1 MGGSDVPAFR
11 SKIEADALY
20 RQAYWEQDMA
30 TRGYDKTLVNEL
42 QGGEYSKSA
51 LNLKKKLFG
60 RLLTPVKAFYE
71 ESVQAVPSGRD
82 FSNDLL
88 LPFMMCSPE
97 QTTANILTW
106 LVSYPYRADDSNT
119 ARMMA
124 VTKQG
129 VTVGR
134 LVVDTASFNR
144 ALRSVETG
152 RQFKALL
159 EESKRS
165 RSAKFRLQALY
176 KEWRNEVDNET
187 VLKVGSFCISLAVKT
202 FPEYLEL
209 QTIYQGRGVGN
220 GGKQHNVVVKT
231 QAWWDL
237 YQTQADKVA
246 MASPTSL
253 PTIIPPK
260 PWSRLLT
267 GEASNGGYY
276 FMKRALVRN
285 VSHSVKPVFKLS
297 DRSLNA
303 LNHAQNTAWVLNKK
317 VLNVV
322 QGVIRN
328 EVLLPGAIPV
338 LSDKP
343 TTEEVGAFSEFQRTL
358 GAAEEVADRPSLWF
372 PKSYDWRL
380 RLYDLPNDLKPQG
393 NDFARGLL
401 MFAHGLPVS
410 LNGRYWLAVHLGNLL
425 GKDKAQ
431 YPDRIKAVEDATD
444 LIQRIVSDPLKNREW
459 AEMEDPWQFL
469 AACYDWVA
477 INESDKARSHIPV
490 SLDGSCS
497 GMQHFS
503 MLTRDYKGALA
514 TNCTSDE
521 RIHDLYLAVGGRVKD
536 RVEYDAAKGVKQAL
550 LWWEM
555 VSNPKQAR
563 GVCKRAVMT
572 VPYGVTDRGITQF
585 MIKDKHVAAFPKE
598 DRYTSAVYMTTLIRA
613 ALDDTMSNA
622 RAAQAYI
629 NTVAYTLALKQ
640 KPLAWETPA
649 GSIVAQGYKNLIEK
663 RVKTPNGTLT
673 LHVEPEDASY
683 DHRRAKLATSPN
695 VIHSLDAAHLQL
707 VVNDLAAEGIND
719 MFLVHDSF
727 GVHAENVPLMRNIL
741 RAKLHEIYKDN
752 QLEAWRSSVER
763 LSGERLPEPPPVG
776 DWDVSEVLNAEY
788 LFA

>member
-1 MGGSDVPAFR
+1 MPTYRGNV
-11 SKIEADALY
+11 EADALY
-20 RQAYWEQDMA
+20 RQAYWEQGMA
-30 TRGYDKTLVNEL
+30 TRGYDKTLMAETT
-42 QGGEYSKSA
+42 GMEHSKSSTS
-51 LNLKKKLFG
+51 LKKKLFG
-60 RLLTPVKAFYE
+60 RLLTAVKGFYA
-71 ESVQAVPSGRD
+71 ESVQGVPSGRD
-82 FSNDLL
+82 FNNELA

-97 QTTANILTW
+97 QITANILSW
-106 LVSYPYRADDSNT
+106 MVSYPYRTDDGNPV
-119 ARMMA
+119 RVMA
-124 VTKQG
+124 VTKQS

-134 LVVDTASFNR
+134 LIADTASFNR

-152 RQFKALL
+152 RMFKWLL
-159 EESKRS
+159 QESKRS
-165 RSAKFRLQALY
+165 RSAQFRLQALY
-176 KEWRNEVDNET
+176 KEWRNDIDNET
-187 VLKVGSFCISLAVKT
+187 VLKVGSFCINLAVQT

-209 QTIYQGRGVGN
+209 QTIYAGRGVGH

-237 YQTQADKVA
+237 YQTQAEKVA
-246 MASPTSL
+246 MASPISL
-253 PTIIPPK
+253 PTLIEPK
-260 PWSRLLT
+260 PWSRVET
-267 GEASNGGYY
+267 GEASLGGYY

-285 VSHSVKPVFKLS
+285 VSQSVKPIFRLS
-297 DRSLNA
+297 DKSLLA
-303 LNHAQNTAWVLNKK
+303 LNHAQNSAWALNKN
-317 VLNVV
+317 VLDTVK
-322 QGVIRN
+322 GVISR
-328 EVLLPGAIPV
+328 EILLPGAIPI
-338 LSDKP
+338 LSDRP
-343 TTEEVGAFSEFQRTL
+343 TTEEVGAFSEFQRIL
-358 GAAEEVADRPSLWF
+358 GAAEEVEDRPAIWF

-380 RLYDLPNDLKPQG
+380 RLYDMPNDLKPQG
-393 NDFARGLL
+393 NDFSRGLL
-401 MFAHGLPVS
+401 RFANGMRVS
-410 LNGRYWLAVHLGNLL
+410 LNGRYWLAVHLGNLM
-425 GKDKAQ
+425 GKDKAE

-444 LIQRIVSDPLKNREW
+444 LIERIVSDPFKNREW

-469 AACYDWVA
+469 AACYDWVEV
-477 INESDKARSHIPV
+477 NSSDKALSYIPV

-503 MLTRDYKGALA
+503 MLTRDEKGALA
-514 TNCTSDE
+514 TNCTSDP
-521 RIHDLYLAVGGRVKD
+521 RIHDLYSAVAGRVKA
-536 RVEYDAAKGVKQAL
+536 RVEYDAAKGIKEAL
-550 LWWEM
+550 LWWEQ

-585 MIKDKHVAAFPKE
+585 MIKDKHVASFPKE
-598 DRYTSAVYMTTLIRA
+598 DRWTAAVYMTTLIRA

-629 NTVAYTLALKQ
+629 NTVAYNLALKQ

-707 VVNDLAAEGIND
+707 VVNDLSAAGVSD

-727 GVHAENVPLMRNIL
+727 GVHAEHVPLMRDVL
-741 RAKLHEIYKDN
+741 RKNLYNIYKDN
-752 QLEAWRSSVER
+752 QLEAWKSSVER
-763 LSGERLPEPPPVG
+763 LSGEKLPEPPPLG
-776 DWDVSEVLNAEY
+776 DWDVSEVLQAEY